1 MHPGYK
7 AEKAAAAA
15 ELKKS
20 RAQALK
26 KQEQHVHIE
35 VVVPPIVKP
44 GDTFVYDLP
53 TGQKE
58 FWCPLNSGPGE
69 TINVLVT
76 KQEARAVQL
85 EEQLVTR
92 AKAPRG
98 GMGGD
103 TALVRHWADG
113 LLLAIIDADPARIG
127 VVLDEQGSVAMSSTL
142 QRKLVRGNPIFLLGD
157 RLYNRKGALRDVMGG
172 SFAFE
177 REDVRDRIAAWL
189 EMIDAAN
196 GDSLMH
202 ILMRVNG
209 IEDEHKAKCA
219 VEFLGRLSDL
229 SASWNTA
236 NAEGVI
242 ASEID
247 SAGFKLAWLKELPAW
262 KDEQRRRKRD
272 RQRQAREALAQEEAK
287 RQRDEQRR
295 AEAVRKDGW
304 ARMRAQAKEEVKE
317 LHERERFHSR
327 LQQSLKKLEARE
339 ARQAKVNSAYAELM
353 TDLGALPQK
362 LERWWRDAKWI

>member
-1 MHPGYK
+1 ME
-7 AEKAAAAA
+7 A
-15 ELKKS
+15 
-20 RAQALK
+20 
-26 KQEQHVHIE
+26 KQFVHIE
-35 VVVPPIVKP
+35 VAVPPFVKP
-44 GDTFVYDLP
+44 GDTFVHDLP

-58 FWCPLNSGPGE
+58 FWCPLNSGPGQ

-76 KQEARAVQL
+76 KLEARAAHL
-85 EEQLVTR
+85 EEQLLMH

-98 GMGGD
+98 GIGGG
-103 TALVRHWADG
+103 TALVRHWADE

-127 VVLDEQGSVAMSSTL
+127 TVLDEQGGVAMSSTL

-172 SFAFE
+172 NFAFE
-177 REDVRDRIAAWL
+177 REDVRDRIAAWF

-202 ILMRVNG
+202 ILMRING
-209 IEDEHKAKCA
+209 IEAEHKARCA
-219 VEFLGRLSDL
+219 VEFLGRLSNL
-229 SASWNTA
+229 SVSWDTA
-236 NAEGVI
+236 NADGVI

-262 KDEQRRRKRD
+262 KSEQRRRKRD

-287 RQRDEQRR
+287 RQRDEQRKK
-295 AEAVRKDGW
+295 EAGRKEGW
-304 ARMRAQAKEEVKE
+304 ARMRARAKEEVGE

-339 ARQAKVNSAYAELM
+339 ERQAKVNSAYAELM
-353 TDLGALPQK
+353 TDLGALPQRF
-362 LERWWRDAKWI
+362 ERWLRDG